1 MLRAGI
7 DSADPGPFSYEET
20 NWTHSSHEWWGAWGG
35 RGNGGKGGRAPN
47 DEQQPPDA
55 EDPASLPE
63 ALRSEPKHYHHWLPR
78 GAEVSK
84 RPKFTHQRD
93 KLQEA
98 GRFLKVPWPDV
109 MRKCFPQKGLDGS
122 RGSQLFLCLT
132 KRQSMVGGI
141 LNQLESKTNMQVRQ
155 LRGDVRRVGGGADMQ
170 SPWKQDTKV
179 ARRWTFWVETEQTN
193 TAVPL
198 HFHYDGRELG

>member
-1 MLRAGI
+1 MHPSRNNKNGRSCFQSILDDGGGGGTHFSARFDLEFVRIGTCFAGCLLRAGI
-7 DSADPGPFSYEET
+7 DSADPGPFSYEEI
-20 NWTHSSHEWWGAWGG
+20 NWTSSSHEWWRAWGG
-35 RGNGGKGGRAPN
+35 RGNGGEGGRAPN

-98 GRFLKVPWPDV
+98 GRFLKVPWPAF
-109 MRKCFPQKGLDGS
+109 MWLCFPQQGQIGS
-122 RGSQLFLCLT
+122 RGSQLFVCLT
-132 KRQSMVGGI
+132 KRQSMARQN
-141 LNQLESKTNMQVRQ
+141 LKSTN
-155 LRGDVRRVGGGADMQ
+155 
-170 SPWKQDTKV
+170 
-179 ARRWTFWVETEQTN
+179 
-193 TAVPL
+193 
-198 HFHYDGRELG
+198 